1 MKWHAGAVA
10 VAAAALFLG
19 PPAAATSKAPAAG
32 LLPPGEALPARTVE
46 RLLLTDAV
54 RVEGRLVAVGER
66 GAVLLGSLDGRSWRA
81 ATAPPAPLLTAV
93 RFLGAKRGWAVGH
106 DSVILSTADGGDS
119 WSQQFSAPKE
129 QRPLLD
135 VLFLDP
141 ARGFAVGAY
150 GAFYETADGGASWKA
165 RPVLEED
172 RHLNGIVSLGEGQ
185 LLIVGESGTLLRS
198 EDAGRTWAPIKSP
211 YAGSLFGAV
220 PLAGGVVVAFGLRGR
235 IIRSVDAGKSW
246 ALVDSPASATLMGGA
261 VLPDG
266 TLVLAGAAGTV
277 VASRDAGQTFFPL
290 ATGTSRPLAKAI
302 AGEGGL
308 LAFGEGGVRPVAL
321 PSTNR

>member
-1 MKWHAGAVA
+1 MRLLEGAVA

-19 PPAAATSKAPAAG
+19 APAGATSPSPAAG
-32 LLPPGEALPARTVE
+32 LLPAGEAVPPRTVE
-46 RLLLTDAV
+46 RLLFTDAV
-54 RVEGRLVAVGER
+54 RVEARLIAVGDR
-66 GAVLLGSLDGRSWRA
+66 GSILLGSPDGRAWRA
-81 ATAPPAPLLTAV
+81 AKAPAAPLLTAV
-93 RFLGAKRGWAVGH
+93 RFLDAKRGWAVGH
-106 DSVILSTADGGDS
+106 DAVILATADGGES

-135 VLFLDP
+135 VLFLDA

-150 GAFYETADGGASWKA
+150 GAFYETADGGGTW
-165 RPVLEED
+165 RPRAVLEED
-172 RHLNGIVSLGEGQ
+172 RHLNGIVSLGEGR

-198 EDAGRTWAPIKSP
+198 EDAGRTWSTVKSP

-220 PLAGGVVVAFGLRGR
+220 PLPGGVVVAFGLRGR
-235 IIRSVDAGKSW
+235 VLRSADAGKSW
-246 ALVDSPASATLMGGA
+246 ALVESPASATLMGGT

-266 TLVLAGAAGTV
+266 TLVLAGAAGTL
-277 VASRDAGQTFFPL
+277 VASRDGGQSLFPL
-290 ATGTSRPLAKAI
+290 ATGTSKPLAKAI

-321 PSTNR
+321 PASSR